1 MKKILFIL
9 ISIVAF
15 TAWAGD
21 EYTLS
26 ATYYYPGSSGAGSR
40 TASGDR
46 IDVGRL
52 KNQEFRWVALSRDMY
67 RAGFNINDTI
77 EVTSATMPQLN
88 GKWVVK
94 DKMGGHRCIDFLIH
108 RSNASW
114 FRNAKVTVRKV
125 K

>member
-1 MKKILFIL
+1 MKKILFLL
-9 ISIVAF
+9 ISLMAL
-15 TAWAGD
+15 TAAAGD

-26 ATYYYPGSSGAGSR
+26 ATYYYPGSAGAGSR

-52 KNQEFRWVALSRDMY
+52 KNQEIRWVALSRDMY

-77 EVTSATMPQLN
+77 EVTSASMPQLN

-94 DKMGGHRCIDFLIH
+94 DKMGGHRRIDFLIH

-114 FRNAKVTVRKV
+114 FRTSKVTVRKV

>member
-1 MKKILFIL
+1 MKKILFLL
-9 ISIVAF
+9 ISIMAF

-26 ATYYYPGSSGAGSR
+26 ATYYYPGSAGAGNR
-40 TASGDR
+40 TASGEYIDR
-46 IDVGRL
+46 TKL
-52 KNQEFRWVALSRDMY
+52 KNQEIRWVALSRDMY

-77 EVTSATMPQLN
+77 EVTSASMPQLN

-94 DKMGGHRCIDFLIH
+94 DKMGGHRRIDFLIH

-114 FRNAKVTVRKV
+114 FRASKVTVRKV

>member
-1 MKKILFIL
+1 MKKILYLL
-9 ISIVAF
+9 ISLVAL
-15 TAWAGD
+15 TAVAGD
-21 EYTLS
+21 EYSLS
-26 ATYYYPGSSGAGSR
+26 ATYYYPGSAGAGSR

-77 EVTSATMPQLN
+77 EVTSESMPQLN

-94 DKMGGHRCIDFLIH
+94 DKMGGHRRIDFLIH

-114 FRNAKVTVRKV
+114 FRTSKVTVRKV

>member
-1 MKKILFIL
+1 MKKILFLL
-9 ISIVAF
+9 ISLVAL
-15 TAWAGD
+15 TAAAGD

-77 EVTSATMPQLN
+77 EVTSSSMPQLN

-94 DKMGGHRCIDFLIH
+94 DKMGGHRRIDFLIH

-114 FRNAKVTVRKV
+114 FRTSKVTVRKV
-125 K
+125 N

>member
-1 MKKILFIL
+1 MKKILFLL
-9 ISIVAF
+9 ISIMAF

-26 ATYYYPGSSGAGSR
+26 ATYYDPGSSGAGGR
-40 TASGDR
+40 TASGDY
-46 IDVGRL
+46 IDRTKL
-52 KNQEFRWVALSRDMY
+52 KNQEIRWVALSRDMY

-77 EVTSATMPQLN
+77 EVTSETMPQLN

-94 DKMGGHRCIDFLIH
+94 DKMGGHRKIDFLIH

-114 FRNAKVTVRKV
+114 FRTSKVKVRKV
-125 K
+125 N

>member
-1 MKKILFIL
+1 MKKILFLL
-9 ISIVAF
+9 ISLVAL
-15 TAWAGD
+15 TAAAGD

-26 ATYYYPGSSGAGSR
+26 ATYYYPGSAGAGSR

-52 KNQEFRWVALSRDMY
+52 KNQEIRWVALSRDMY

-77 EVTSATMPQLN
+77 EVTSASMPQLN

-94 DKMGGHRCIDFLIH
+94 DKMGGHRRIDFLIH

-114 FRNAKVTVRKV
+114 FRTSKVTVRKV
-125 K
+125 R